1 MGKTTQLNSLTSLLM
16 KNTKKFGLAFLML
29 LLPALLFAQ
38 SIADEIISTQ
48 KQLAKIDSQRQILLA
63 NLEDFKLQKIRLDL
77 VKIV

>member
-1 MGKTTQLNSLTSLLM
+1 M

-63 NLEDFKLQKIRLDL
+63 NLEDFKLQKNPFRPGKNRASSIGAR
-77 VKIV
+77 